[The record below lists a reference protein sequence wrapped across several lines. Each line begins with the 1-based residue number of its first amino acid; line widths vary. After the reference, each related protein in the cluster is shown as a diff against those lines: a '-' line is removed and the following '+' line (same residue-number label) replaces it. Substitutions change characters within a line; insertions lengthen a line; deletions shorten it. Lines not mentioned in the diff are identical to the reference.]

1 MIAISNLKLAPG
13 ADEAQLL
20 PLAAGAL
27 KVQPQDITGL
37 RIRKKSLDARK
48 KDDIHYVYTVGVT
61 VRGDEQRLVRRCRSA
76 AIAHEKAYPIPHVAP
91 PETRP
96 VIVGFGPAGMFAAL
110 LLARAGARPIV
121 LERGPDAQT
130 RSAQI
135 AAFRAGG
142 PFDPE
147 CNVQFGEG
155 GAGTFSDGK
164 LNTGTHDA
172 RIGFVLAEFA
182 AHGAPEHI
190 TYDAKPHIGTDV
202 LVEVVQ
208 SLRREVIVRGG
219 EVRFGHR
226 VTGLSTEDGHIA
238 ALTVAGEPM
247 QLVDVF
253 GLLFGRNAADFA
265 ALLPG
270 GALGTAAPAARWLL
284 LAWFV
289 LPLLAMWAATLLPE
303 GVRGAMNQA
312 TQAAPAGESY
322 LNLLPQADEHDRAVF
337 LSRYFGLE
345 NKDYVK
351 RFLQMNRGITIL
363 EDYSAG
369 SNATTMLCMDT
380 QSTFYRKYAF
390 GKDGAKLAEQLDW
403 LRARQDRLPLCDI
416 LRSEEAD
423 GCCWYDMVYNPQAV
437 GMFRY
442 LHSNPV
448 EKSRAIL
455 RAVLATLEDKLYKP
469 TAVPADAE
477 KIEKYIETK
486 VDGNLKKLHEDRML
500 RELMSYDTLR
510 INGVEYKNLPA
521 LDWMFDHDRLRNL
534 FAKDPVGTIHGDLTI
549 ENIIC
554 RTDNDSWYLID
565 PNTGNL
571 HESPFLDYGKLLQSL
586 HGSYEFMM
594 KTPRVAVQDNRID
607 FQLTRSAAYDA
618 LLAAVMEDLSA
629 RYPREQVESIL
640 MHEVIHW
647 LRLMPYKL
655 NKDRKRAAMF
665 YAGLVMVAND
675 VADFSEH
682 KKETLC

>member
-1 MIAISNLKLAPG
+1 MIVIPNLKLAPG
-13 ADEAQLL
+13 ADEAALKA
-20 PLAAGAL
+20 LAAKAL
-27 KVQPQDITGL
+27 KIPAGDITGL
-37 RIRKKSLDARK
+37 RIRKKSLDARR

-61 VRGDEQRLVRRCRSA
+61 VRGDEQQLVRRCRTA
-76 AIAHEKAYPIPHVAP
+76 AIVQDKTYPIPRIAP
-91 PETRP
+91 PQTRP

-121 LERGPDAQT
+121 LERGPDART

-142 PFDPE
+142 AFDPE

-208 SLRREVIVRGG
+208 NLRREIIDRGG

-403 LRARQDRLPLCDI
+403 LRAQQDRLPLCDI

-655 NKDRKRAAMF
+655 AKDRKRAPMF

-675 VADFSEH
+675 VADFCEG
-682 KKETLC
+682 KEGKLC